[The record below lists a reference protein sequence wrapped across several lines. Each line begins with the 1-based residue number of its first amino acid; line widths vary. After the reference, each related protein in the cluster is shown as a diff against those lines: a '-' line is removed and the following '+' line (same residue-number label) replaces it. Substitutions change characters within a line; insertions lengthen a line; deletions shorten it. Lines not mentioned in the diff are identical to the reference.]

1 MGETMEARVKA
12 LPEVLVPSK
21 DDDDF
26 DIVIPALQRDYRWEC
41 QNINEMFDDLATHFC
56 NFSPIQRVEEDYFFG
71 SVVYV
76 KNEDEKRFYLI
87 DGQQRLTTFSLVLR
101 KSFDLLNSELENVTG
116 GEDEDTSRIE
126 EVKSQIQEMLFDKNG
141 KCRIKFDA
149 DRHEKQ
155 YILESILSLDRNDK
169 KLKELKN
176 ETNEHTINYINR
188 YNNISKKLDELLGK
202 DVYKIKTFYDQITKH
217 VQFVRIISKDEN
229 TVYQLFETLN
239 ARGEN
244 LSQTELLKNYLLS
257 RIEGES
263 ERFESLWQ
271 ETSTY
276 INSIQN
282 SSKKA
287 IYSFDVILRN
297 YYFLLQGEKV
307 TQSKV
312 YVKYKEYF
320 KNKTEK
326 EILHDL
332 MMLRDATKTIS
343 TKIYNRD
350 SSTYSLFDFCL
361 NQLQITQ
368 MIPTLLLISF
378 SDDKDVCQEC
388 IDLLTKYVC
397 ILWISESPYNKLE
410 QLNKEMFSNKLDVR
424 NQRDI
429 HERIV
434 ATTETIK
441 NEISKL
447 ENGYLQRTI
456 EFRMFEK
463 KQHAAL
469 RQFLVAIFN
478 RFHDEHQFKAPTL
491 EHINP
496 QCGIDNFKDRGFA
509 SDTEYSDY
517 VKKIGNAVVLGSSS
531 NSEAQHKWDQ
541 KMKVYKN
548 PGQPKNVVMLFKKL
562 GSNKDYDEL
571 LDQNFYV
578 DLPSMN
584 DGSEYL
590 TKDEIDLRTRKFAES
605 ISKILLNTNQ

>member
-1 MGETMEARVKA
+1 MEARVKA
-12 LPEVLVPSK
+12 LPNVLIPSK

-26 DIVIPALQRDYRWEC
+26 DIVVPALQRDYRWEC
-41 QNINEMFDDLATHFC
+41 QNINEMFDDLATHFN
-56 NFSPIQRVEEDYFFG
+56 NFSSLKPVEEDYFFG

-76 KNEDEKRFYLI
+76 KNEDEKRFDLI

-101 KSFDLLNSELENVTG
+101 KTFDLLNSELENDTVD
-116 GEDEDTSRIE
+116 EDEDTSTIQEINSR
-126 EVKSQIQEMLFDKNG
+126 IQEMLFDKNG
-141 KCRIKFDA
+141 ECRIKFES
-149 DRHEKQ
+149 DRHQKQ
-155 YILESILSLDRNDK
+155 YILESILSLERDDK
-169 KLKELKN
+169 KLKELKS

-188 YNNISKKLDELLGK
+188 YNNISKKLDELFLGK
-202 DVYKIKTFYDQITKH
+202 GIHKITTFYAQITEH

-257 RIEGES
+257 LIKGDS

-271 ETSTY
+271 EISTN

-297 YYFLLQGEKV
+297 YYFLLQGEKI

-326 EILHDL
+326 EILDDL
-332 MMLRDATKTIS
+332 VMLRDATKTIS

-350 SSTYSLFDFCL
+350 SLTYSLFDFCL

-368 MIPTLLLISF
+368 MIPALLLISF
-378 SDDKDVCQEC
+378 SDDKEVCQEC

-410 QLNKEMFSNKLDVR
+410 QLNKEMFANKLDIR
-424 NQRDI
+424 NHRDI
-429 HERIV
+429 HGRIV
-434 ATTETIK
+434 ATAEIIR
-441 NEISKL
+441 NEISEL
-447 ENGYLQRTI
+447 DNDLQRTI
-456 EFRMFEK
+456 ENRMFEK

-469 RQFLVAIFN
+469 RQFLIAIFN
-478 RFHDEHQFKAPTL
+478 RFHDEHQFKEPTL

-509 SDTEYSDY
+509 STTEYSDY
-517 VKKIGNAVVLGSSS
+517 VKKIGNAVVLGFGS
-531 NSEAQHKWDQ
+531 NCDAQHKWDQ

-562 GSNKDYDEL
+562 GSDKEYDEL

-605 ISKILLNTNQ
+605 ISKILLNTSQ